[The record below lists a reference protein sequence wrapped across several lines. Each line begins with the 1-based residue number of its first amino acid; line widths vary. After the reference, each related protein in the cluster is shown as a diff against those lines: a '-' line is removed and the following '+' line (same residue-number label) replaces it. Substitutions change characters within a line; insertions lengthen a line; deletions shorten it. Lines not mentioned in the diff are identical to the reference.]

1 MGNTIDINGKRYDAQ
16 TGALLGDSPVGSV
29 VAARRHATHQGRV
42 IDGFVKKKPQ
52 AVAAPIVKSGTLVV
66 PGSKAKLAKNPA
78 TMPAG
83 VSMEPIKKK
92 PVVKRMPAKVTAAH
106 QPEKAKT
113 LMRTVVRKPDVAM
126 KKAIKTQKPSEIAAA
141 PVSELTPQLKKAA
154 HIVDDKRLSRA
165 RQTGRSTY
173 VRRFSTLQQNHPV
186 SHARVAATTVA
197 ARPAIQA
204 PTSASAPTTSV
215 AAQPQSSKATDLFEA
230 AIANAHSHEQPKV
243 KAKRSTR
250 QKFVGITAGV
260 AAFLVLGGFIAYT
273 NMSNIEV
280 KLASVRVGFS
290 VQLPNYAPTGY
301 ALAGGIQAHSSI
313 ATATYRSGDSS
324 YTLQQQTSDW
334 DSQTLYDNV
343 VAISSEQHQKLN
355 ASGQTVYVYGHN
367 AAWVNGGVLYS
378 LKTDGN
384 ISNQEILSIASSI

>member
-1 MGNTIDINGKRYDAQ
+1 MGNTIDINGKRYDARS
-16 TGALLGDSPVGSV
+16 GALLGDSPVSSI

-42 IDGFVKKKPQ
+42 IDGFVKKKPAQ
-52 AVAAPIVKSGTLVV
+52 AAPIVKSGTLVV
-66 PGSKAKLAKNPA
+66 PNSKVAIPQNAAPK
-78 TMPAG
+78 M
-83 VSMEPIKKK
+83 MEPVKFKKK
-92 PVVKRMPAKVTAAH
+92 PNVQRVAAKTAAAR

-113 LMRTVVRKPDVAM
+113 LMRSVVHKPEVAM
-126 KKAIKTQKPSEIAAA
+126 KKAIKTQAASEIAAA

-154 HIVDDKRLSRA
+154 HIVDDNRLSRA
-165 RQTGRSTY
+165 RQTDRSTY
-173 VRRFSTLQQNHPV
+173 VRRFSTLQQNYPV
-186 SHARVAATTVA
+186 SHARAAAASVA
-197 ARPAIQA
+197 ARPAVQQA
-204 PTSASAPTTSV
+204 PAPV
-215 AAQPQSSKATDLFEA
+215 AVRSEPKHQSSKATDLFEA
-230 AIANAHSHEQPKV
+230 AIANASSHEQPKV

-250 QKFVGITAGV
+250 QKFVGISAGV
-260 AAFLVLGGFIAYT
+260 AAFLVLSGFIAYT
-273 NMSNIEV
+273 NMSSIEV

-301 ALAGGIQAHSSI
+301 ALNGGVQARSSV

-343 VAISSEQHQKLN
+343 VAISSDQHEKLSTN
-355 ASGQTVYVYGHN
+355 GQTVYIYGHS

>member
-16 TGALLGDSPVGSV
+16 TGALLGDSPVSSI

-42 IDGFVKKKPQ
+42 IDGFVKKKPSH
-52 AVAAPIVKSGTLVV
+52 AAAKTAAPTVKSGTLVV
-66 PGSKAKLAKNPA
+66 PNSKVTIPKSAAPK
-78 TMPAG
+78 M
-83 VSMEPIKKK
+83 MEPVKKK
-92 PVVKRMPAKVTAAH
+92 PNVTRTVAKTAALR

-113 LMRTVVRKPDVAM
+113 LMRSVVHKPEVAM

-165 RQTGRSTY
+165 RQTDRSTY
-173 VRRFSTLQQNHPV
+173 VRRFSTLQQNYPV
-186 SHARVAATTVA
+186 SHPRAAAVAAPRATVQVA
-197 ARPAIQA
+197 APAPI
-204 PTSASAPTTSV
+204 ASEK
-215 AAQPQSSKATDLFEA
+215 PQNSKAADLFEA

-243 KAKRSTR
+243 KAKRNTR

-260 AAFLVLGGFIAYT
+260 AAFLVLSGFIAYT

-301 ALAGGIQAHSSI
+301 ALTGGVQAKSSV

-324 YTLQQQTSDW
+324 YTLRQQTSDW

-343 VAISSEQHQKLN
+343 VAISSEQHEKLS
-355 ASGQTVYVYGHN
+355 ASGQTIYVYGHN

-378 LKTDGN
+378 IKTDGN
-384 ISNQEILSIASSI
+384 ISSQEILSIASSI

>member
-1 MGNTIDINGKRYDAQ
+1 MGNTIDINGKRYDARS
-16 TGALLGDSPVGSV
+16 GALLGDSPVSSI

-42 IDGFVKKKPQ
+42 IDGFVKKKPAQ
-52 AVAAPIVKSGTLVV
+52 APTVKSGTLVV
-66 PGSKAKLAKNPA
+66 PNSKAVIPQNAAPK
-78 TMPAG
+78 M
-83 VSMEPIKKK
+83 MEPVKFKKK
-92 PVVKRMPAKVTAAH
+92 PNVQRVATKPAAR

-113 LMRTVVRKPDVAM
+113 LMRSVVHKPEVAM
-126 KKAIKTQKPSEIAAA
+126 KKAIKTQKASEIAAA

-154 HIVDDKRLSRA
+154 HIVDSNRLGRA
-165 RQTGRSTY
+165 RQTDRSTY
-173 VRRFSTLQQNHPV
+173 VRRFSTLQQNYPA
-186 SHARVAATTVA
+186 SHVRAAAATVA
-197 ARPAIQA
+197 ARPAVQQVPTKVAVQA
-204 PTSASAPTTSV
+204 EPK
-215 AAQPQSSKATDLFEA
+215 PQHTSKAADLFEA
-230 AIANAHSHEQPKV
+230 AIANANSHEQPKT

-250 QKFVGITAGV
+250 QKFVGVSAGI
-260 AAFLVLGGFIAYT
+260 AAFLVLSGFIAYT

-290 VQLPNYAPTGY
+290 VELPNYAPTGY
-301 ALAGGIQAHSSI
+301 ALTGGVQAKSSV

-343 VAISSEQHQKLN
+343 VAISSDQHEKLN
-355 ASGQTVYVYGHN
+355 TNGQTVYIYGHS

>member
-16 TGALLGDSPVGSV
+16 TGALLGDSPVSSI

-42 IDGFVKKKPQ
+42 IDGFVKKKP
-52 AVAAPIVKSGTLVV
+52 AHAAAKTAAPVVKSGTLVV
-66 PGSKAKLAKNPA
+66 PNSKVAIPKSAAPK
-78 TMPAG
+78 M
-83 VSMEPIKKK
+83 MEPVKKK
-92 PVVKRMPAKVTAAH
+92 PNVTRTVAKTTPLR

-113 LMRTVVRKPDVAM
+113 LMRSVVHKPEVTM

-165 RQTGRSTY
+165 RQTNRSTY
-173 VRRFSTLQQNHPV
+173 VRRFSTLQQNYPV
-186 SHARVAATTVA
+186 SHARAAAATVA
-197 ARPAIQA
+197 PRAAVQAVAPAQA
-204 PTSASAPTTSV
+204 APEK
-215 AAQPQSSKATDLFEA
+215 PQSSKATDLFEA
-230 AIANAHSHEQPKV
+230 AIANASSHEQPKV

-260 AAFLVLGGFIAYT
+260 AAFLVLSGFIAYT

-280 KLASVRVGFS
+280 RLASVRVGFS

-301 ALAGGIQAHSSI
+301 ALTGGVQAKSKV

-324 YTLQQQTSDW
+324 YTLRQQTSDW

-343 VAISSEQHQKLN
+343 VAISSEQHEKLN

-384 ISNQEILSIASSI
+384 ISSQEILSIASSI

>member
-1 MGNTIDINGKRYDAQ
+1 MGNTIDINGKRYDAR
-16 TGALLGDSPVGSV
+16 TGALLGDSPVGSI

-42 IDGFVKKKPQ
+42 IDGFVKKKP
-52 AVAAPIVKSGTLVV
+52 AHAAAKTAAPTVKSGTLVV
-66 PGSKAKLAKNPA
+66 PNSKAVIPKGAAPK
-78 TMPAG
+78 M
-83 VSMEPIKKK
+83 MEPVKKK
-92 PVVKRMPAKVTAAH
+92 PNVKRTPAKTTAVR

-113 LMRTVVRKPDVAM
+113 LMRSVVHKPEVAM
-126 KKAIKTQKPSEIAAA
+126 KKAIKTQKPSELAAA

-173 VRRFSTLQQNHPV
+173 VRRFSTLQQNYPV
-186 SHARVAATTVA
+186 SHARAATASVAVA
-197 ARPAIQA
+197 ARPAQMQA
-204 PTSASAPTTSV
+204 APV
-215 AAQPQSSKATDLFEA
+215 AAQPQKSENSKAADLFEA
-230 AIANAHSHEQPKV
+230 AIANASSHEQPKV
-243 KAKRSTR
+243 KAKRTGR
-250 QKFVGITAGV
+250 QKFVGITAGL
-260 AAFLVLGGFIAYT
+260 AAFLVLSGFIAYT

-301 ALAGGIQAHSSI
+301 ALTGGVQAKSSV

-324 YTLQQQTSDW
+324 YTLRQQTSDW

-343 VAISSEQHQKLN
+343 VAISSKQHEKLS
-355 ASGQTVYVYGHN
+355 ASGQTIYIYGDN

-384 ISNQEILSIASSI
+384 ISSKEILSIASSI

>member
-1 MGNTIDINGKRYDAQ
+1 VGNTIDINGKRYDAFS
-16 TGALLGDSPVGSV
+16 GALLGDSPIASV
-29 VAARRHATHQGRV
+29 ATTRPHAAHQGRV
-42 IDGFVKKKPQ
+42 IDGFVKKKPTHSPSVKAPVHAPKT
-52 AVAAPIVKSGTLVV
+52 AV
-66 PGSKAKLAKNPA
+66 PA
-78 TMPAG
+78 QPLKAG
-83 VSMEPIKKK
+83 VAMEPVKKKK
-92 PVVKRMPAKVTAAH
+92 PLSQRAPAKTATPR

-113 LMRTVVRKPDVAM
+113 LMRSVVHKPAVNM
-126 KKAIKTQKPSEIAAA
+126 KTAIKTQAASEIAAA
-141 PVSELTPQLKKAA
+141 PVSELVPQLKKAA
-154 HIVDDKRLSRA
+154 HIVDDSRLARA
-165 RQTGRSTY
+165 QQTGRSNY
-173 VRRFSTLQQNHPV
+173 VRRFTSLQQNYPV
-186 SHARVAATTVA
+186 SRARNVSAAAV
-197 ARPAIQA
+197 
-204 PTSASAPTTSV
+204 
-215 AAQPQSSKATDLFEA
+215 AQPATQVAKITVQAAPEKRQTSKANDLFEA

-260 AAFLVLGGFIAYT
+260 AAFLVLSGFIAYT
-273 NMSNIEV
+273 NMSNIEMR
-280 KLASVRVGFS
+280 LASVRVGFS

-301 ALAGGIQAHSSI
+301 ALQGGVQAKSSI

-343 VAISSEQHQKLN
+343 VAISSEQHQKLS
-355 ASGQTVYVYGHN
+355 ASGQTIYVYGHS